1 MTDLFARVLLLKRS
15 VLFAETNTED
25 LRVVAEELVDEVY
38 LAGERIFDIGEQGD
52 HAYILEHGSVGI
64 SLEADPQTRE
74 FVATLGP
81 GDLFGEMNLFDN
93 LPRSA
98 TAHVLQDSHILSL
111 EKGKL
116 RGLLLSYPE
125 LGLGLLRG
133 LSLRLR
139 AMNSRIY
146 GVASAVNGQLPEG
159 VRQA

>member
-1 MTDLFARVLLLKRS
+1 
-15 VLFAETNTED
+15 
-25 LRVVAEELVDEVY
+25 
-38 LAGERIFDIGEQGD
+38 
-52 HAYILEHGSVGI
+52 
-64 SLEADPQTRE
+64 
-74 FVATLGP
+74 
-81 GDLFGEMNLFDN
+81 MNLFDN

-139 AMNSRIY
+139 SMNSRIY
-146 GVASAVNGQLPEG
+146 GTVSGVTGQYPKG
-159 VRQA
+159 ARQA

>member
-64 SLEADPQTRE
+64 SLDTDLQTRE
-74 FVATLGP
+74 FVAMLGP

-98 TAHVLQDSHILSL
+98 TAHVLQESRILSL

-139 AMNSRIY
+139 AMNNRIY
-146 GVASAVNGQLPEG
+146 GTATGETGEHPK
-159 VRQA
+159 

>member
-1 MTDLFARVLLLKRS
+1 
-15 VLFAETNTED
+15 

-64 SLEADPQTRE
+64 SLDADPLTQDY
-74 FVATLGP
+74 VATLGP

-98 TAHVLQDSHILSL
+98 TAHVLHDSRILSL

-139 AMNSRIY
+139 AMNSRTY
-146 GVASAVNGQLPEG
+146 GTVSSVTGQYPKG
-159 VRQA
+159 ARQA

>member
-1 MTDLFARVLLLKRS
+1 MADLFARVLLLKRS
-15 VLFAETNTED
+15 ALFAETNTED
-25 LRVVAEELVDEVY
+25 LRVVAEELVEEVY

-52 HAYILEHGSVGI
+52 HAYILESGRIGI
-64 SLEADPQTRE
+64 SLHADPLVRE
-74 FVATLGP
+74 FLRTLGP
-81 GDLFGEMNLFDN
+81 GELFGEMSLLDN

-133 LSLRLR
+133 LSLLLRTTSSRLSST
-139 AMNSRIY
+139 AA
-146 GVASAVNGQLPEG
+146 GVSGQYSKETNK
-159 VRQA
+159 A

>member
-1 MTDLFARVLLLKRS
+1 MSDLFARVLLLKRS

-25 LRVVAEELVDEVY
+25 LRVVAKELVDEVY

-52 HAYILEHGSVGI
+52 HAYILENGSVGI
-64 SLEADPQTRE
+64 SLDAEPRVRE
-74 FVATLGP
+74 FVAKLGP

-98 TAHVLQDSHILSL
+98 TAHVLQDSRILSL

-116 RGLLLSYPE
+116 RGLLLCYPE

-139 AMNSRIY
+139 AMNSRMNDTTSSVT
-146 GVASAVNGQLPEG
+146 GLHPKGA
-159 VRQA
+159 RQA